1 METPRHMVS
10 SLDHLVTQWMSR
22 VTSSAGS
29 ARNCSHVQRRGSS
42 ISPTI
47 VKLHRSSGVCGV
59 GPADRTGKSLVTYWP
74 GGIRPGGTSCRRPR
88 KPREMIG
95 GICPPPGDHILPQP
109 FEGHKSSQ
117 L

>member
-1 METPRHMVS
+1 METPRHMMS
-10 SLDHLVTQWMSR
+10 SLDHLVTQRMSR

-74 GGIRPGGTSCRRPR
+74 GGTREGSTRSRRRPV
-88 KPREMIG
+88 KPREM
-95 GICPPPGDHILPQP
+95 GDMRRHYLYPEQWR
-109 FEGHKSSQ
+109 
-117 L
+117 